1 MSRFSRSRTR
11 PLRSNRVSL
20 ALALAVLAGS
30 GEAARAQAFD
40 HATLDTVLALYVQ
53 DGRVDYTALK
63 FGRASLDRYLDQLA
77 GVGADEFAGWP
88 EAERIAYLINAY
100 NAYVLETVIDHYPI
114 EGSGFLKKLTSPSRF
129 GLPKSSI
136 RHIDGVF
143 DRLRHDVAGT
153 EMTLDDIE
161 HATLRTDYDEPRI
174 HFALVRATV
183 SCPPLRE
190 QAYRGVRL
198 DEQLDDQGRRFLND
212 PRHNRFEIERG
223 RVHLSKLFD
232 WYGEDFEQFAG
243 EPGYARDPEV
253 SGVLSFVSRYLRER
267 VAEFLETG
275 EYGVQFESYDWTL
288 NDQAVAA
295 STR

>member
-1 MSRFSRSRTR
+1 MK
-11 PLRSNRVSL
+11 SNPVTL
-20 ALALAVLAGS
+20 ALALAALAGS
-30 GEAARAQAFD
+30 GEVARAQAFE
-40 HATLDTVLALYVQ
+40 HATLDTVLTLYVQ

-63 FGRASLDRYLDQLA
+63 FGRATLDRYLDQLA

-88 EAERIAYLINAY
+88 EAEQIAYLINAY
-100 NAYVLETVIDHYPI
+100 NAYVLETIIDHYPI
-114 EGSGFLKKLTSPSRF
+114 EGSGFFKKLTSPNRF
-129 GLPKSSI
+129 GLPENSI

-161 HATLRTDYDEPRI
+161 HATLRAKHNEPRI
-174 HFALVRATV
+174 LFALVRATV
-183 SCPPLRE
+183 SCPPLRGE
-190 QAYRGVRL
+190 AYRGANL

-212 PRHNRFEIERG
+212 PRHNRFEIERR
-223 RVHLSKLFD
+223 RVHLSRVFD

-243 EPGYARDPEV
+243 ASGYARDSKV
-253 SGVLSFVSRYLRER
+253 NGILSFISRYLRER
-267 VAEFLETG
+267 ATEFLETG

>member
-1 MSRFSRSRTR
+1 MK
-11 PLRSNRVSL
+11 SNPVSL

-53 DGRVDYTALK
+53 DNRVDYSALK
-63 FGRASLDRYLDQLA
+63 FGRATLDRYLDQLA
-77 GVGADEFAGWP
+77 GVDADEFAGWP
-88 EAERIAYLINAY
+88 EAEQIAYLINAY
-100 NAYVLETVIDHYPI
+100 NAYVLETIIDHYPI
-114 EGSGFLKKLTSPSRF
+114 EGSGFFKKLTSPRRF
-129 GLPKSSI
+129 GLPENSI

-143 DRLRHDVAGT
+143 GRIRHEVAGT

-161 HATLRTDYDEPRI
+161 HATLRAKHDEPRI
-174 HFALVRATV
+174 HFALVRAAV

-190 QAYRGVRL
+190 EAYRGDRL

-212 PRHNRFEIERG
+212 PRHNRFEIER
-223 RVHLSKLFD
+223 RQVHLSKIFE
-232 WYGEDFEQFAG
+232 WYGEDFAQLATET
-243 EPGYARDPEV
+243 GYERDTKV
-253 SGVLSFVSRYLRER
+253 NGILSFVSRYLMER
-267 VAEFLETG
+267 VTEFLETG
-275 EYGVQFESYDWTL
+275 EYRVQFESYDWTL